1 VDTAQEIDAIALRE
15 GYNSRQRILQLAG
28 ITVFFGWTPYILLRC
43 LALTE
48 PLGGTQALFAT
59 TMGVVAGYLF
69 ADASSGVVHWLGD
82 NYGREDWPVIGPAFI
97 RPFRHHHILPKDI
110 CEHGFVQLNGNNCLV
125 TLPVFWIAT
134 LPSTDPNRA
143 FESVFFGFFCISL
156 CWFVFATN
164 QLHAWAHSDNPPPF
178 ARRLQRMGLALS
190 PEHHDL
196 HHQPPHNKA
205 YCITS
210 GVMDNPLR
218 LIRFFPALEFVLKRL
233 TGSEPMHQSIG
244 AEASS
249 PEDSSPASN
258 HSSTS

>member
-1 VDTAQEIDAIALRE
+1 MDTAQEIDAIALRE
-15 GYNSRQRILQLAG
+15 GYSSRQRILQLAG

-48 PLGGTQALFAT
+48 PLGITQALFAT

-125 TLPVFWIAT
+125 TLPMFWIAT
-134 LPSTDPNRA
+134 LPSTDPSQA
-143 FESVFFGFFCISL
+143 FQSCLFGFFCISL

-164 QLHAWAHSDNPPPF
+164 QLHAWAHSDTPPKWV
-178 ARRLQRMGLALS
+178 RWLQNTGLALS
-190 PEHHDL
+190 PKHHEL
-196 HHQPPHNKA
+196 HHAPPHNRA

-210 GVMDNPLR
+210 GVMDKPLQ
-218 LIRFFPALEFVLKRL
+218 LIRFFPALEWVLQKL
-233 TGSEPMHQSIG
+233 TGAPPVHHSAAVDPFSEATTPDSNQSK
-244 AEASS
+244 
-249 PEDSSPASN
+249 
-258 HSSTS
+258 TT